1 MRVGGRTLLVLV
13 CVIGAHSVAW
23 AQATIA
29 GVVQDAS
36 GGVLPGVAVEAAS
49 PALIEKVRTT
59 VTDGTGRYR
68 IEDLRPGTYSVTFTL
83 PGFVTVKRDGLI
95 VGGVAVI
102 TADAEMRVGGV
113 QETVTVTGETPI
125 VDTQSTRRQLVLD
138 NDTIRS
144 IPSVRSYSSLLVTVP
159 GVQTDRNNVP
169 TGPLIAIFP
178 IHGGRQVESR
188 LHVDGINIGNAPGG
202 NQPSHYVADVG
213 NAQEVTFQTSGGLG
227 ESETAGLIMN
237 VVPKTGGNNLSG
249 MVFASGFSEGMQAD
263 NFDDELRSKGV
274 LAPTPLQEVY
284 DFNAAAGGPIV
295 HDTVWYFASARTQGQ
310 KRNTLNL
317 YENVN
322 AGDPTKWTYVADLS
336 NPAYSDRT
344 WESINGRLTWQISS
358 RNKVTGFWDEQWIC
372 RKCTGATSF
381 SGSPSPTTSP
391 EADGYGDYYPQR
403 TQQIKWTSPYTN
415 RLLLEAG
422 IGTSLYQWGNRERP
436 NNVTRDLTRVTNF
449 GPNVVVPASG
459 STPAVVINNLT
470 YRSQNWLE
478 AMTNSVAWTASAS
491 FVTGSHSMKFG
502 YQGNWWKDDRDA
514 FTNSQDLAFNFSGG
528 VPISLNQLVNP
539 FKTKSRAMQT
549 SFYAQE
555 QWTLGRVTL
564 QGAIRYDNPWSWFP
578 EQSVGPTRFF
588 PNAATFARADGVTG
602 YHDITPRMGAA
613 YDVFGNGKTALKM
626 NLGKYL
632 EGASVSNLAQNAN
645 PMARIPFGPGLG
657 AGFANP
663 GVGRNWTDSNGNFT
677 PDCDLMNPAAQ
688 NLAATGGDVCGAWN
702 NQQFGSTQL
711 VGAVFDPDFVK
722 GWGVR
727 PSDWSLGISV
737 QQQIFPRASVEV
749 GYYRRTFA
757 GFTITD
763 NLATTAASYDTFTFV
778 APADPRLPG
787 GGGQVIS
794 NLYNLKPQF
803 FGQVNNLILSS
814 RKLTDEPYRWFDGVD
829 VNFNVRTATGINFQ
843 GGTSTGK
850 TVEDRCDIRAVVP
863 EMTIGFFSAELN
875 PYCRTE
881 SPWLTQ
887 FRGLATYTIPKVD
900 VLVSGVYQDK
910 PGSPGIDAS
919 LMANYTLV
927 ASDQAAIAA
936 QLGRPMTGVPP
947 FTVNLVEPST
957 LYGDRIRQLD
967 VAAKK
972 ILRFGNTRTTV
983 GVDIYNVLNSNVTLT
998 YNNAFVPGG
1007 AWLTPTEIMTG
1018 RVVRLNAEFTW

>member
-1 MRVGGRTLLVLV
+1 M
-13 CVIGAHSVAW
+13 IAPAAAW

-29 GVVQDAS
+29 GAVRDSS
-36 GGVLPGVAVEAAS
+36 GAILPGVTVEAAS

-59 VTDGTGRYR
+59 VSDSSGRYR
-68 IEDLRPGTYSVTFTL
+68 IEDLRPGTYVVTFTL
-83 PGFVTVKRDGLI
+83 PGFVTVKRDGLL

-102 TADAEMRVGGV
+102 TIDAELRVGGV
-113 QETVTVTGETPI
+113 QETITVTGETPV
-125 VDTQSTRRQLVLD
+125 VDVASTRRQLVLD

-249 MVFASGFSEGMQAD
+249 MVFFSGFSEGMQAN
-263 NFDDELRSKGV
+263 NFDDELRAQGV
-274 LAPTPLQEVY
+274 AAATPLQKVY
-284 DFNAAAGGPIV
+284 DFNASAGGPIV
-295 HDTVWYFASARTQGQ
+295 RDNLWYFVSARTQGQ

-322 AGDPTKWTYVADLS
+322 TGDPTKWNYVADLS

-344 WESINGRLTWQISS
+344 WETINGRLTWQAST
-358 RNKVTGFWDEQWIC
+358 RNKISVFWDEQWIC

-381 SGSPSPTTSP
+381 SGSPSATTSP

-403 TQQIKWTSPYTN
+403 TQQAKWTSPMTN

-422 IGTSLYQWGNRERP
+422 IGTSMYQWGNRERP
-436 NNVTRDLTRVTNF
+436 NNVTHDLVRVMNL

-459 STPAVVINNLT
+459 STPAVTINNLT

-478 AMTNSVAWTASAS
+478 AVTNSVAWTASAS
-491 FVTGSHSMKFG
+491 FVTGAHSMKFG

-514 FTNSQDLAFNFSGG
+514 YTNSQDLMYTFSNG
-528 VPISLNQLVNP
+528 VPISLNQLINP
-539 FKTKSRAMQT
+539 FKTLSRAMQT

-555 QWTLGRVTL
+555 QWTLGHLTL

-588 PNAATFARADGVTG
+588 PNTATFPRSDGVTG
-602 YHDITPRMGAA
+602 YHDITPRIGAA
-613 YDVFGNGKTALKM
+613 YDVFGNGKTALKA

-645 PMARIPFGPGLG
+645 PIARIPFGPFLG

-663 GVGRNWTDSNGNFT
+663 GVGRTWTDSNGNFQ
-677 PDCDLMNPAAQ
+677 PDCNLMNPALQ
-688 NLAATGGDVCGAWN
+688 NLSATGGDVCGAWN

-711 VGAVFDPDFVK
+711 VGAVFDPDFLS

-727 PSDWSLGISV
+727 PSDWSLGVSV
-737 QQQIFPRASVEV
+737 QQELFPRASVEV

-763 NLATTAASYDTFTFV
+763 NLATTAASYDTFSFT
-778 APADPRLPG
+778 APRDPRLPG
-787 GGGQVIS
+787 GGGQLIS
-794 NLYNLKPQF
+794 DLYNLKPQF

-814 RKLTDEPYRWFDGVD
+814 RKFTDDNYRWFNGVD
-829 VNFNVRTATGINFQ
+829 VNFNLRSTAGVTFQ

-863 EMTIGFFSAELN
+863 EMPIGFGSAELN

-887 FRGLATYTIPKVD
+887 FRGLASYTIPRVD
-900 VLVSGVYQDK
+900 VLVSTVYQDK
-910 PGSPGIDAS
+910 PGSPGIDTS
-919 LMANYTLV
+919 LAANYVLS
-927 ASDQAAIAA
+927 AADQAAVAA
-936 QLGRPMTGVPP
+936 QLGRAMSGVPP

-967 VAAKK
+967 FAVKK
-972 ILRFGNTRTTV
+972 ILRFGGTRTTI
-983 GVDIYNVLNSNVTLT
+983 GVDLYNVLNSNVTLT
-998 YNNAFVPGG
+998 YNNAYVPGG

-1018 RVVRLNAEFTW
+1018 RVTRINAEFTW

>member
-1 MRVGGRTLLVLV
+1 MRAGVRTLLVLV
-13 CVIGAHSVAW
+13 CSIIAPAAAW

-29 GVVQDAS
+29 GAVRDSS
-36 GGVLPGVAVEAAS
+36 GAILPGVTVEAAS

-59 VTDGTGRYR
+59 VSDSSGRYR
-68 IEDLRPGTYSVTFTL
+68 IEDLRPGTYVVTFTL
-83 PGFVTVKRDGLI
+83 PGFVTVKRDGLL

-102 TADAEMRVGGV
+102 TIDAELRVGGV
-113 QETVTVTGETPI
+113 QETITVTGETPV
-125 VDTQSTRRQLVLD
+125 VDVASTRRQLVLD

-249 MVFASGFSEGMQAD
+249 MLFFSGFSEGMQAN
-263 NFDDELRSKGV
+263 NFDDELRAQGV
-274 LAPTPLQEVY
+274 AAATPLQKVY
-284 DFNAAAGGPIV
+284 DFNASAGGPIV
-295 HDTVWYFASARTQGQ
+295 RDNLWYFVSARTQGQ

-322 AGDPTKWTYVADLS
+322 TGDPTKWNYVADLS

-344 WESINGRLTWQISS
+344 WETINGRLTWQAST
-358 RNKVTGFWDEQWIC
+358 RNKISVFWDEQWIC

-381 SGSPSPTTSP
+381 SGSPSATTSP

-403 TQQIKWTSPYTN
+403 TQQAKWTSPLTN
-415 RLLLEAG
+415 RLLFEAG
-422 IGTSLYQWGNRERP
+422 IGTSMYQWGNRERP
-436 NNVTRDLTRVTNF
+436 NNVTHDLVRVMNL

-459 STPAVVINNLT
+459 STPAVTINNLT

-478 AMTNSVAWTASAS
+478 AVTNSVAWTASAS
-491 FVTGSHSMKFG
+491 FVTGAHSMKFG

-514 FTNSQDLAFNFSGG
+514 HTNSQDLMYTFSNG
-528 VPISLNQLVNP
+528 VPISLNQLINP
-539 FKTKSRAMQT
+539 FKTLSRAMQT

-555 QWTLGRVTL
+555 QWTLGHLTL

-588 PNAATFARADGVTG
+588 PNTATFPRSDGVTG
-602 YHDITPRMGAA
+602 YHDITARMGAA
-613 YDVFGNGKTALKM
+613 YDVFGNGKTALKA

-645 PMARIPFGPGLG
+645 PIARIPFGPFLG

-663 GVGRNWTDSNGNFT
+663 GVGRTWTDSNGNFQ
-677 PDCDLMNPAAQ
+677 PDCNLMNPALQ
-688 NLAATGGDVCGAWN
+688 NLSATGGDVCGAWN

-711 VGAVFDPDFVK
+711 VGAVFDPDFLS

-727 PSDWSLGISV
+727 PSDWSLGVSV
-737 QQQIFPRASVEV
+737 QQELFPRASVEV

-763 NLATTAASYDTFTFV
+763 NLATTAASYDTFSFT
-778 APADPRLPG
+778 APRDSRLPG

-794 NLYNLKPQF
+794 DLY
-803 FGQVNNLILSS
+803 
-814 RKLTDEPYRWFDGVD
+814 
-829 VNFNVRTATGINFQ
+829 
-843 GGTSTGK
+843 
-850 TVEDRCDIRAVVP
+850 
-863 EMTIGFFSAELN
+863 
-875 PYCRTE
+875 
-881 SPWLTQ
+881 
-887 FRGLATYTIPKVD
+887 
-900 VLVSGVYQDK
+900 
-910 PGSPGIDAS
+910 
-919 LMANYTLV
+919 
-927 ASDQAAIAA
+927 
-936 QLGRPMTGVPP
+936 
-947 FTVNLVEPST
+947 
-957 LYGDRIRQLD
+957 
-967 VAAKK
+967 
-972 ILRFGNTRTTV
+972 
-983 GVDIYNVLNSNVTLT
+983 
-998 YNNAFVPGG
+998 
-1007 AWLTPTEIMTG
+1007 
-1018 RVVRLNAEFTW
+1018 